1 MPPLIGLLRL
11 LARLPLGFYHALGG
25 LLGRLAYLS
34 SPRFSTRL
42 RENLRA
48 SGLCADEAQF
58 QRLLRAN
65 VAETGRQAVE
75 FIPLW
80 FRDQARVAALV
91 RRCSGEQEVQA
102 AYDQGRGVVLL
113 TPHLGCF
120 EIAAIYAAQKIP
132 ITVLYRQPHIKA
144 LDRLIVQGR
153 GQGREKL
160 APATIKGVRVLMK
173 ALKAGEAVGILP
185 DQVPGNGE
193 GVWVDFFGRPA
204 YTMTLIG
211 RLCALT
217 QPAVFVAVVRRL
229 PKAAGY
235 EIDVRRVPGELS
247 GPDGARRMNA
257 AIEDAVR
264 GCPEQYLWAYNRYKH
279 PAGAPLPPDRR

>member
-1 MPPLIGLLRL
+1 MLRL
-11 LARLPLGFYHALGG
+11 LARLPLGFYHALGA
-25 LLGRLAYLS
+25 LLGRVAYLA
-34 SPRFSTRL
+34 SPRFSGRL

-48 SGLCADEAQF
+48 SGLATDEAQF

-65 VAETGRQAVE
+65 VIETGKQAIE

-91 RRCSGEQEVQA
+91 RRCTGEDEVRA
-102 AYDQGRGVVLL
+102 AYDEGRGVVLL

-120 EIAAIYAAQKIP
+120 EIAAIYTAQQVP
-132 ITVLYRQPHIKA
+132 ITVLYRQPHVKA
-144 LDRLIVQGR
+144 LDRLIVEGR
-153 GQGREKL
+153 GRGREKL
-160 APATIKGVRVLMK
+160 APATIKGVRALMK
-173 ALKAGEAVGILP
+173 ALKDGEAVGILP

-211 RLCALT
+211 RLCELT
-217 QPAVFVAVVRRL
+217 HPAVFIAIARRL
-229 PKAAGY
+229 PRAAGY
-235 EIDVRRVPGELS
+235 EIDVRRVDGDLS
-247 GPDGARRMNA
+247 GAAGARRMNA

-264 GCPEQYLWAYNRYKH
+264 SCPEQYLWAYNRYKH
-279 PAGAPLPPDRR
+279 PAGAPLPPAPHAAPRQ